1 MKKVCKVQPP
11 FDFDVYTRV
20 LSRLSEEDGGGFL
33 ITFPDLP
40 GCMSDG
46 ETEED
51 ALENGK
57 DAFLSWVSARIDQGK
72 IIPEPKTRSFGY
84 VEADASGRFL
94 ARLPKYIH
102 ARLVKRAARE
112 GVSVNALVLSF
123 IASGLGQS

>member
-1 MKKVCKVQPP
+1 MKKIAKVKPP
-11 FDFDVYTRV
+11 FDFDSYTRI

-46 ETEED
+46 DTEKA
-51 ALENGK
+51 ALENAK
-57 DAFLSWVSARIDQGK
+57 DAFFSWVSARIDQGK
-72 IIPEPKTRSFGY
+72 AIPEPRPRSVDY
-84 VEADASGRFL
+84 VEADVSGRFL

-112 GVSVNALVLSF
+112 GVSVNSLVLSF
-123 IASGLGQS
+123 IASGLSQN

>member
-1 MKKVCKVQPP
+1 MKKIAQTKTK
-11 FDFDVYTRV
+11 FDFDAYTRV
-20 LSRLSEEDGGGFL
+20 ISRLSEEDGGGYL

-46 ETEED
+46 ETEEE

-57 DAFLSWVSARIDQGK
+57 DAFLSWVSASVDMGK
-72 IIPEPKTRSFGY
+72 KIPKPKAKPVDF
-84 VEADASGRFL
+84 VEADVSGRFL

-102 ARLVKRAARE
+102 AKLVRRAKRE

-123 IASGLGQS
+123 IAAGLGQG

>member
-1 MKKVCKVQPP
+1 MKKIVKVQPP
-11 FDFDVYTRV
+11 FAFDEYTRV

-46 ETEED
+46 DTEEE

-57 DAFLSWVSARIDQGK
+57 DAFISWVSARMDQGK
-72 IIPEPKTRSFGY
+72 SIPEPKTKPVDY
-84 VEADASGRFL
+84 VAADVSGRFL

-102 ARLVKRAARE
+102 ARLIKRAERE

-123 IASGLGQS
+123 IASGLGQN